1 MSQPPADL
9 QQMLQQVQ
17 QLSERMRDAQR
28 ELRLRTVEATVGGG
42 VVTARVNGAGELVSI
57 RIDPIAVDPR
67 DVEMLQDLIVAAVG
81 EGMRRARELANEE
94 LQRRTGL
101 PIGALLGAIGQG

>member
-1 MSQPPADL
+1 MSQPPGDL
-9 QQMLQQVQ
+9 GAMLAQVQ
-17 QLSERMRDAQR
+17 QMGERLREAQR

-57 RIDPIAVDPR
+57 QIDPVAVDPR
-67 DVEMLQDLIVAAVG
+67 DVEMLQDLVVAAVG

-101 PIGALLGAIGQG
+101 PIGALLGALGQA